1 MSNKKKEFFLVRW
14 FKRCFLHERP
24 ELSTEEEEKIQTPMR
39 AMVNNFT
46 HRPLA
51 MFGLIVFLAIFVF
64 VMVGPHIWVLD
75 LSEQDSTL
83 TNLPPSNNMMQVPKA
98 LLDNGVKDI
107 SSGNTYGVGID
118 SKGELYTWGHTR
130 ITDKIDVANIPD
142 EIKSADL
149 VQIAAGTDHVV
160 AVDTD
165 GEVYVWGNTRL
176 QQDKF
181 SNDMKKAMKAGGA
194 DWDVVQLEAGNQFS
208 AIVCSDG
215 NLYLWGNGNMA
226 DIKIRSKYQGK
237 VAKVA
242 LTDNEYIALL
252 TDGTVA
258 YTGNKDK
265 TSPFAKVPAG
275 LKGKKVVDIASTARS
290 TSGATPC
297 GARPMCRRLN
307 PRSFTST
314 AAAITTPRCWKT
326 ANWFPGAT
334 TNTARLTCL
343 PRRRAR
349 TTSKK
354 SSFPATRTTRWPA
367 TARCTR
373 GGSRALCS
381 ARTASAATC

>member
-39 AMVNNFT
+39 AMVSNFT

-118 SKGELYTWGHTR
+118 NKGELYTWGHTR

-165 GEVYVWGNTRL
+165 GEV
-176 QQDKF
+176 
-181 SNDMKKAMKAGGA
+181 
-194 DWDVVQLEAGNQFS
+194 
-208 AIVCSDG
+208 
-215 NLYLWGNGNMA
+215 
-226 DIKIRSKYQGK
+226 
-237 VAKVA
+237 
-242 LTDNEYIALL
+242 
-252 TDGTVA
+252 
-258 YTGNKDK
+258 
-265 TSPFAKVPAG
+265 
-275 LKGKKVVDIASTARS
+275 
-290 TSGATPC
+290 
-297 GARPMCRRLN
+297 
-307 PRSFTST
+307 
-314 AAAITTPRCWKT
+314 
-326 ANWFPGAT
+326 
-334 TNTARLTCL
+334 
-343 PRRRAR
+343 
-349 TTSKK
+349 
-354 SSFPATRTTRWPA
+354 
-367 TARCTR
+367 
-373 GGSRALCS
+373 
-381 ARTASAATC
+381 

>member
-39 AMVNNFT
+39 AMVSNFT

-83 TNLPPSNNMMQVPKA
+83 TNLPPSSNMMQVPKA

-118 SKGELYTWGHTR
+118 NKGELYTWGHTR

-181 SNDMKKAMKAGGA
+181 SNDMPAARIGTWCSSKRATSSPPS
-194 DWDVVQLEAGNQFS
+194 S
-208 AIVCSDG
+208 A
-215 NLYLWGNGNMA
+215 
-226 DIKIRSKYQGK
+226 R
-237 VAKVA
+237 
-242 LTDNEYIALL
+242 
-252 TDGTVA
+252 
-258 YTGNKDK
+258 
-265 TSPFAKVPAG
+265 
-275 LKGKKVVDIASTARS
+275 TAIS
-290 TSGATPC
+290 TSGATATWPISRSAASIR
-297 GARPMCRRLN
+297 ARS
-307 PRSFTST
+307 PRS
-314 AAAITTPRCWKT
+314 R
-326 ANWFPGAT
+326 
-334 TNTARLTCL
+334 
-343 PRRRAR
+343 
-349 TTSKK
+349 
-354 SSFPATRTTRWPA
+354 
-367 TARCTR
+367 
-373 GGSRALCS
+373 
-381 ARTASAATC
+381 